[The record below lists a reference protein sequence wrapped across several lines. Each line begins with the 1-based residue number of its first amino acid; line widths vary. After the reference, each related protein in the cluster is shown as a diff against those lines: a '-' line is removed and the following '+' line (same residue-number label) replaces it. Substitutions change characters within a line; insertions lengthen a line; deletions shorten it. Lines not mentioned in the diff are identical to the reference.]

1 MQERIS
7 EMIIVNLRVY
17 KKPMSLFRIVSLGRA
32 CIGAALLSLFPVLAM
47 ANSTLC
53 IPDPGP
59 RLDDNPIYHYGT
71 EPPLPDPERNSFFG
85 SATFQIEQQ
94 VTRGGESWVVGGVF
108 FRGEQSYRDGSPFS
122 GFVLLERKLDCYYE
136 LGAMVPAQ
144 LTTQHRSAIAKT
156 VRGGLVDP
164 YSVRESRIASLRSG
178 PLEAKQ
184 SDAALLLVCV
194 TFNARN
200 SLGGYV
206 GTKSMAFALRE
217 DGSLLKQ
224 ITTENEID
232 AICSGAESMPF
243 SELGRTD

>member
-1 MQERIS
+1 MVHIELPK
-7 EMIIVNLRVY
+7 NLGAV
-17 KKPMSLFRIVSLGRA
+17 RA
-32 CIGAALLSLFPVLAM
+32 CSVAVLLSLFPVLAM
-47 ANSTLC
+47 ASSALC

-71 EPPLPDPERNSFFG
+71 EPPSPDPEGVSLFG
-85 SATFQIEQQ
+85 SATFRVDQQ
-94 VTRGGESWVVGGVF
+94 VTRGGESWVVGPVF

-122 GFVLLERKLDCYYE
+122 GFVLREQKLDCYYE
-136 LGAMVPAQ
+136 LEAMVPAQ
-144 LTTQHRSAIAKT
+144 LTAQHRSAIAQT

-164 YSVRESRIASLRSG
+164 YSVREARIASLRSG

-200 SLGGYV
+200 SFGGYV
-206 GTKSMAFALRE
+206 GTTSIAFALRE

-224 ITTENEID
+224 VSTETETY
-232 AICSGAESMPF
+232 AICAGAESMPF